1 MSDKENQ
8 AVTEEFLDT
17 YEGEILFLSQD
28 LEEIIEAIGT
38 QSADKETFILLSEK
52 LLEVGDVF
60 LSSTYTQHVAPIFKL
75 FSEYIEQLDV
85 DDFMQYSDAREY
97 LKEIISDINNYINF
111 YFVQRIFSD
120 VYLFQDSLKNS
131 IEFLQR
137 AYSCDI
143 GECDSDD
150 DGSELDFF

>member
-1 MSDKENQ
+1 MSEQ
-8 AVTEEFLDT
+8 EMVTEEFLDT

-28 LEEIIEAIGT
+28 LEEIAKALESKDAT
-38 QSADKETFILLSEK
+38 KESFILLAEK
-52 LLEVGDVF
+52 LLEVSDVF
-60 LSSTYTQHVAPIFKL
+60 LSSTYTQHVAPIFKH
-75 FSEYIEQLDV
+75 FSDYILQLDPE
-85 DDFMQYSDAREY
+85 DFMQYDDAREY
-97 LKEIISDINNYINF
+97 LKEIVLDINNYINY

-137 AYSCDI
+137 AYRCELGGCES
-143 GECDSDD
+143 ED